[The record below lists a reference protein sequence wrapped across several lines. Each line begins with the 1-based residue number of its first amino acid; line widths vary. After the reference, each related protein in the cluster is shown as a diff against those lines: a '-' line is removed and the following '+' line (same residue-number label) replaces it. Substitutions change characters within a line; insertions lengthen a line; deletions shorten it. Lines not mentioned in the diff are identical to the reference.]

1 MKSTTVRMADTLL
14 QQVDGIAESLNRPR
28 SWIINQ
34 ALERFVAYEEW
45 YIQEVESG
53 LAELKSGEIAAD
65 KEVVDRFKKW
75 GVDAS

>member
-14 QQVDGIAESLNRPR
+14 RRVDGIAESLNRPR

-34 ALERFVAYEEW
+34 ALERFVDYEEW

-53 LAELKSGEIAAD
+53 LAELNRGEVAAD

>member
-1 MKSTTVRMADTLL
+1 MADTLL
-14 QQVDGIAESLNRPR
+14 QRVDGIAESLNRPR

-45 YIQEVESG
+45 YIQEVKSG
-53 LAELKSGEIAAD
+53 LAELKSGEVAAD

>member
-1 MKSTTVRMADTLL
+1 MKSTTVRMKNDLL
-14 QQVDGIAESLNRPR
+14 QRVDGIAESLSRPR

-45 YIQEVESG
+45 YIQEVKNG
-53 LAELKSGEIAAD
+53 LSELDKGEVATD
-65 KEVVDRFKKW
+65 REVVDRFKKW

>member
-14 QQVDGIAESLNRPR
+14 QRVDGIAESLNRPR

-53 LAELKSGEIAAD
+53 LAELNRGEVAAD

>member
-1 MKSTTVRMADTLL
+1 MKSTTVRMENDLL
-14 QQVDGIAESLNRPR
+14 QRVDGIAESLSRSR

-45 YIQEVESG
+45 YIQEVKSG
-53 LAELKSGEIAAD
+53 LSELDGGEVATD
-65 KEVVDRFKKW
+65 REVVDRFKKW

>member
-1 MKSTTVRMADTLL
+1 MADTLL